1 MSPLPPLGF
10 KSFAVPYEL
19 TGSYDALATVTVPS
33 GGASTVSFVGIPSG
47 YKHLQIRGIA
57 RVAGSTADSAMT
69 FNSDSSSGSYFANH
83 QIYGEGLGGVSAST
97 SPASTKAEPLYTP
110 GSGVT
115 SNVFAGFVVDIL
127 DYQNTNKNKT
137 VRSLAGWDANANGYI
152 VFRSCLWMKT
162 EAISRID
169 WTVAGNW
176 AQYSSFALY
185 GVK

>member
-1 MSPLPPLGF
+1 MPILGIWAS
-10 KSFAVPYEL
+10 SFRSAAGPV
-19 TGSYDALATVTVPS
+19 GAYDALATVTVPS
-33 GGASTVSFVGIPSG
+33 GGVATVSFVGIPAG

-57 RVAGSTADSAMT
+57 RSAGSTADSSMT

-83 QIYGEGLGGVSAST
+83 QIYGEGLGSTIASA

-162 EAISRID
+162 DAISRID

-176 AQYSSFALY
+176 AEYSQFALY

>member
-1 MSPLPPLGF
+1 MSPIIGIMASQNYPR
-10 KSFAVPYEL
+10 V
-19 TGSYDALATVTVPS
+19 TGSYESIATVTVGS
-33 GGASTVSFVGIPSG
+33 GGQSTISFTSIPST
-47 YKHLQIRGIA
+47 YTHLQIRGIA
-57 RVAGSTADSAMT
+57 RCASSTADSAMT

-83 QIYGEGLGGVSAST
+83 QFYGEGLGSISAST

-115 SNVFAGFVVDIL
+115 SSIFAGFVVDIL

-137 VRSLAGWDANANGYI
+137 VRSLAGWDANASGYI
-152 VFRSCLWMKT
+152 VYRSCLWMKT

-169 WTVAGNW
+169 WTVTGNW

-185 GVK
+185 GIKG